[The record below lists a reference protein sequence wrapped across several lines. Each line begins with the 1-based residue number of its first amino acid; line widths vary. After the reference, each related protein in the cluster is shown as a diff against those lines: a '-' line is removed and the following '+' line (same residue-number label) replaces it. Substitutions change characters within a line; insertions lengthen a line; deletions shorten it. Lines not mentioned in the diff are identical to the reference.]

1 MREEIPIGLLNVIWT
16 QLWFCDF
23 YNLMSTS
30 HAFQWLEKANLF
42 RLSLMLEWHAVN
54 NFDKSNYS
62 KHTHRAMLRVNWE
75 EKAQRRWKRMKNVGR
90 KKMKTITITRTKRG
104 EGEGKSYWMKK
115 RKSIK
120 PISSPSCLDT
130 FLHLSQSF
138 IFGVKQKASA
148 GWEWV

>member
-1 MREEIPIGLLNVIWT
+1 MREEIPMGLLNVIWT

-23 YNLMSTS
+23 DNLMNTS
-30 HAFQWLEKANLF
+30 HAFQWLEQANLF
-42 RLSLMLEWHAVN
+42 RMSLMLEWHAVN

-62 KHTHRAMLRVNWE
+62 KHTSCSSVTSELRRKGTE
-75 EKAQRRWKRMKNVGR
+75 EMKANEKCGE

-104 EGEGKSYWMKK
+104 EGEGKSDWMKK

-130 FLHLSQSF
+130 FLHLSLCLF
-138 IFGVKQKASA
+138 FGVKQKASA
-148 GWEWV
+148 ENS